1 MSRSELAEQVR
12 LSLWLPPPPKAAKIL
27 QGVIDKLADKY
38 DSPKFQ
44 PHITL
49 LTRVPEGMSVDEV
62 LVRIRSVVPPE
73 EPLHIKLSRVESGGH
88 FFQCVLAPVEQ
99 TDYLMALNAEVRK
112 AISPHD
118 TAKYF
123 PHLSL
128 IYGDYTK
135 EKKDG
140 IVQDIYDEGLADQR
154 MDGVEIAG
162 IEAFEVTEIWVV
174 DTSKPIDQWKDSLV
188 GKESIIS

>member
-1 MSRSELAEQVR
+1 MG
-12 LSLWLPPPPKAAKIL
+12 LSLWLVPPPKEAKIL

-38 DSPKFQ
+38 NAPKFQ

-49 LTRVPEGMSVDEV
+49 LTRVPEHMPVEEV
-62 LVRIRSVVPPE
+62 LVRIRSAVPPE
-73 EPLHIKLSRVESGGH
+73 EPLHIKLSRVESDGH

-99 TDYLMALNAEVRK
+99 SDYLMTLNAEVRK
-112 AISPHD
+112 AINPHD

-128 IYGDYTK
+128 VYGDYTK
-135 EKKDG
+135 EKKDA
-140 IVQDIYDEGLADQR
+140 IIQEIYDEGLADQR
-154 MDGVEIAG
+154 MDGVELAG
-162 IEAFEVTEIWVV
+162 IESFEVTEIWVV
-174 DTSKPIDQWKDSLV
+174 DTSTPIDQWKSSLL